1 LNVINDL
8 ARLKSEYA
16 RRAHDPRYREW
27 YSPFNRANIFITQE
41 RDRAIAQMLAQHIP
55 RDWNALRILDVGCG
69 RGNELVKFLGYGVR
83 ERNLFGVDLLGDR
96 VRAGREK
103 FSALQFACGN
113 AATLPYPDGAFDLVL
128 QFTVFTSILDADLRR
143 RIASEMLRALEP
155 RGAILWYDYRLNPT
169 NPQTRGIEKSEIKT
183 LFPHCD
189 YHWQRVTLAP
199 PLARLVAPRS
209 WFACEMLNQLSFL
222 RTHWLAL
229 ISKK

>member
-1 LNVINDL
+1 MDDL

-27 YSPFNRANIFITQE
+27 YSPFNRANLFITQE
-41 RDRAIAQMLAQHIP
+41 RDREIAQLLARHVNG
-55 RDWNALRILDVGCG
+55 DWDALRVLDVGCG
-69 RGNELVKFLGYGVR
+69 RGNELAKFVGYGAAA
-83 ERNLFGVDLLGDR
+83 RNLFGVDLLGDR
-96 VRAGREK
+96 VREGREK
-103 FSALQFACGN
+103 FSALQFTCGN
-113 AATLPYPDGAFDLVL
+113 AATLPYPDAAFDLVL
-128 QFTVFTSILDADLRR
+128 QFTVFTSILDDALRR
-143 RIASEMLRALEP
+143 RIASEMVRVLEP

-199 PLARLVAPRS
+199 PLARWLAPRA